1 MVPLSFHPC
10 NIHRSSSTHLMDKEV
25 DSWCYMYF
33 HAKSSGQAWIQTLVV
48 QVEYLVPW
56 IMILHCFYFFQE
68 KESLILNLYRYIF
81 CGHPLHKMLGFI
93 RYKLAILWDNFM
105 KSIPSVSLKYLLWN
119 CTLCRNSC
127 HVFIITIEKIFHI
140 LIYLMILIPTENLG

>member
-93 RYKLAILWDNFM
+93 RYKLA
-105 KSIPSVSLKYLLWN
+105 KSLNQYSFLECSSLVIICGSIFTSLSEYYDVLRIPLSVTSN
-119 CTLCRNSC
+119 Q
-127 HVFIITIEKIFHI
+127 F
-140 LIYLMILIPTENLG
+140 TELPRSDLE